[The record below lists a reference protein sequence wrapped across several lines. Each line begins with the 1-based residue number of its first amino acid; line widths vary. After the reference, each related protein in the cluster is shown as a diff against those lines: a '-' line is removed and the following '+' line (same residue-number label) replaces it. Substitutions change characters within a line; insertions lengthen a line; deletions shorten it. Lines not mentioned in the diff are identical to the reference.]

1 MNNTTESAGAHYTVV
16 GAGAIGGTLAYH
28 LLRAG
33 KNVTLVDADR
43 DHVDS
48 INKHGLRI
56 ESTIADLPAL
66 PVQASTPEDHAGRLG
81 PVILA
86 VKAQH
91 TDTAARWIA
100 PRLEPDGWVV
110 SMQNGLNE
118 DTIATHVGRNR
129 TVGAFVNLNADV
141 ISPGVIRDGGLG
153 ALVIGELDRTDS
165 SRVHV
170 LAADLSSWGPV
181 TVSGNVQGY
190 LWAKLAY
197 GAMLTAT
204 ALSNTPMADSMATH
218 DGLMTSVAREVCA
231 VARAQGI
238 TLESFDA
245 FNAGAYSS
253 NASPA
258 EGRAATREL
267 AAWLAT
273 LTKTHSGIWRDIAVR
288 KRKTEVPSQYGQVI
302 SSARATGIAT
312 PFLDA
317 VLAALDGIERGSRG
331 LAETNLVELSS
342 ITEKAA

>member
-1 MNNTTESAGAHYTVV
+1 MNTTTESAGTHYTVV

-33 KNVTLVDADR
+33 KNVTLVDADS
-43 DHVDS
+43 DHVDA
-48 INKHGLRI
+48 INSQGLRI
-56 ESTIADLPAL
+56 ESTNADLPAL
-66 PVQASTPEDHAGRLG
+66 PVRACTPENHTGPLG
-81 PVILA
+81 PVLLA

-91 TDTAARWIA
+91 TNTAAGWIA

-110 SMQNGLNE
+110 SLQNGLNE

-141 ISPGVIRDGGLG
+141 IRPGVIHDGGLG
-153 ALVIGELDRTDS
+153 ALVIGELDGTES
-165 SRVHV
+165 SRVHA

-181 TVSGNVQGY
+181 NVSGNVQGY

-204 ALSNTPMADSMATH
+204 ALSNTPMAQSIATH
-218 DGLMTSVAREVCA
+218 EPLMTSIAREVCA
-231 VARAQGI
+231 VAGAQGI

-245 FNAGAYSS
+245 FNASAYTIDA
-253 NASPA
+253 NPA
-258 EGRAATREL
+258 AGRTATQEL

-273 LTKTHSGIWRDIAVR
+273 LTKTHSGIWRDIAIR
-288 KRKTEVPSQYGQVI
+288 KRKTEVPSQYGHVI
-302 SSARATGIAT
+302 SSARATGT
-312 PFLDA
+312 PTPSLDA
-317 VLAALDGIERGSRG
+317 VLSALEGIEHGTRE
-331 LAETNLVELSS
+331 LAESNLVELSS